1 MSTPPLR
8 RLFAA
13 AAAPGVEEERAVAR
27 LEKRVEGREAE
38 AEAEEPPF
46 SPAGREPADEEP
58 IDCEAEQLVVRG
70 ERAYGHGPWAGHG
83 HARAAQPYAR
93 GKARARHGRRE
104 GPHLTDA
111 APGRGVRREAR

>member
-1 MSTPPLR
+1 VQ
-8 RLFAA
+8 
-13 AAAPGVEEERAVAR
+13 PGVEEERAVAR

-70 ERAYGHGPWAGHG
+70 ERA
-83 HARAAQPYAR
+83 
-93 GKARARHGRRE
+93 RHGRRE
-104 GPHLTDA
+104 GPHLA
-111 APGRGVRREAR
+111 LVQRVH

>member
-1 MSTPPLR
+1 MSPPPLR

-27 LEKRVEGREAE
+27 LEERVEGCEAE

-58 IDCEAEQLVVRG
+58 VYREAEQLVVRG

-83 HARAAQPYAR
+83 HARAAQPAR
-93 GKARARHGRRE
+93 EE
-104 GPHLTDA
+104 GESQTRPERGTTPD
-111 APGRGVRREAR
+111 GRGARSRSEA